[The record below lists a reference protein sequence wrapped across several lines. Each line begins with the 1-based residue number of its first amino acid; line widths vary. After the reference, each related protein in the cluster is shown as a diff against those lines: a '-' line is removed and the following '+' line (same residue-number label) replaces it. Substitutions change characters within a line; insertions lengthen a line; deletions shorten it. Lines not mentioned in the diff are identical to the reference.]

1 MRQLP
6 CWSFIYDF
14 PSLSLFFSEI
24 KQNISEMPIPR
35 ADAGV
40 PAAATTAAVT
50 LIPVHMRGLALAKL
64 SILHMR
70 AGTLLQAELRKFFPA
85 TMRRFPFAAS
95 LNEGEELFLRHLHLA
110 EALCALLLHATA

>member
-64 SILHMR
+64 SILHVR
-70 AGTLLQAELRKFFPA
+70 AGTLLQA
-85 TMRRFPFAAS
+85 
-95 LNEGEELFLRHLHLA
+95 
-110 EALCALLLHATA
+110 AL

>member
-6 CWSFIYDF
+6 CWCFIYDF

-40 PAAATTAAVT
+40 PSAAASASIAG
-50 LIPVHMRGLALAKL
+50 IPACVRGLALAKL
-64 SILHMR
+64 LVLHVR
-70 AGTLLQAELRKFFPA
+70 AG
-85 TMRRFPFAAS
+85 
-95 LNEGEELFLRHLHLA
+95 
-110 EALCALLLHATA
+110 ALPHV